1 MAISLRIFRWKCVIL
16 RTNEPVMN
24 HIFRLLTIT
33 ICTLLTWNF
42 SYGEVFNT
50 SKAFDLLCL
59 PQYIDHIK
67 DDPRFA
73 ELCSD
78 SVFIANVSVV
88 NSNCSASKLCNL
100 YSVIHGDKDDITK
113 CLFTIQHLDSLAHD
127 VEWAGGILSVQPQL
141 SYICH
146 KLVEQG
152 YSDYWDDTIYPK
164 LKSHIDGY
172 NLNEDLLNNINQSLT
187 EFFLPESMSDTQSKI
202 YILDIENA
210 FNLSDE
216 SFCCTPL
223 ILNPEIEKQLRL
235 NFMNIYIHENLHN
248 LCLSSELM
256 ERLGELDSDSFY
268 RSNED
273 IAQKHGEGRNE
284 AFVVAAEVFISHKLG
299 IRDSQNV
306 FDEFSQYVDGS
317 LVLAPIIYVN
327 LHNRLQNESY
337 NDFLLRLFD
346 NGILRAG
353 AIKDNYDEAM
363 SAIQSKIAN

>member
-1 MAISLRIFRWKCVIL
+1 MTHL
-16 RTNEPVMN
+16 
-24 HIFRLLTIT
+24 FRLLAI
-33 ICTLLTWNF
+33 IIFTLLPWNI

-50 SKAFDLLCL
+50 SKSFDLLCL

-67 DDPRFA
+67 DDSRFA

-78 SVFIANVSVV
+78 SVFIANVSDV

-100 YSVIHGDKDDITK
+100 YSELHGDKDDITK

-127 VEWAGGILSVQPQL
+127 VEWAKAILSVQSQL
-141 SYICH
+141 SYVCH
-146 KLVEQG
+146 KLVEHG

-164 LKSHIDGY
+164 LKSHIDNY
-172 NLNEDLLNNINQSLT
+172 NLNKELLNDINQSLT
-187 EFFLPESMSDTQSKI
+187 EFFLPESLPDTQSKI

-248 LCLSSELM
+248 LYISPELM
-256 ERLGELDSDSFY
+256 EKLGELDSDSFY
-268 RSNED
+268 RSKED

-284 AFVVAAEVFISHKLG
+284 AFVVAAEVFISHKSG

-327 LHNRLQNESY
+327 LPNRNPNESY
-337 NDFLLRLFD
+337 NDFLIRLFD

-353 AIKDNYDEAM
+353 TIKDNYDKAM
-363 SAIQSKIAN
+363 SAIQSEIAK

>member
-1 MAISLRIFRWKCVIL
+1 
-16 RTNEPVMN
+16 MN
-24 HIFRLLTIT
+24 LLFRLLTI
-33 ICTLLTWNF
+33 IIYTLVPWNI

-50 SKAFDLLCL
+50 SKSFDLLCL

-67 DDPRFA
+67 SDTRFA

-78 SVFIANVSVV
+78 SVFIANISEV
-88 NSNCSASKLCNL
+88 NNYYSASKLCNL
-100 YSVIHGDKDDITK
+100 YSEIHGDKDDITK
-113 CLFTIQHLDSLAHD
+113 CLFTIQHLDSLARD
-127 VEWAGGILSVQPQL
+127 VEWAKGILSVQPQL
-141 SYICH
+141 SYVCH
-146 KLVEQG
+146 KLVEHG
-152 YSDYWDDTIYPK
+152 YSDYWDNTIYPR
-164 LKSHIDGY
+164 LKSHIDNY
-172 NLNEDLLNNINQSLT
+172 NLNKDLLNNLNQSLT
-187 EFFLPESMSDTQSKI
+187 EFFLPESLSDTQSKI

-248 LCLSSELM
+248 LHISPELM
-256 ERLGELDSDSFY
+256 EKLGELDCDSFY
-268 RSNED
+268 RSKED

-299 IRDSQNV
+299 IRDCQNV

-327 LHNRLQNESY
+327 LSNRIPNESY
-337 NDFLLRLFD
+337 NDFLIRLFD
-346 NGILRAG
+346 SGILRAG
-353 AIKDNYDEAM
+353 TIKDNYNKAM
-363 SAIQSKIAN
+363 SAIQSKIAK

>member
-1 MAISLRIFRWKCVIL
+1 MTHL
-16 RTNEPVMN
+16 
-24 HIFRLLTIT
+24 FRLLAI
-33 ICTLLTWNF
+33 IIFTLLPWNI

-50 SKAFDLLCL
+50 SKSFDLLCL

-67 DDPRFA
+67 DDSRFA

-78 SVFIANVSVV
+78 SVFIANVSDV

-100 YSVIHGDKDDITK
+100 YSELHGDKDDITK

-127 VEWAGGILSVQPQL
+127 VEWAKAILSVQSQL
-141 SYICH
+141 SYVCH
-146 KLVEQG
+146 KLVEHG

-164 LKSHIDGY
+164 LKSHIDNY
-172 NLNEDLLNNINQSLT
+172 NLNKELLNDINQSLT
-187 EFFLPESMSDTQSKI
+187 EFFLPESLSDTQSKI

-248 LCLSSELM
+248 LYISPELM
-256 ERLGELDSDSFY
+256 EKLGELDSDSFY
-268 RSNED
+268 RCKED

-284 AFVVAAEVFISHKLG
+284 AFVVAAEVFISHKSG

-327 LHNRLQNESY
+327 LPNRNPNESY
-337 NDFLLRLFD
+337 NDFLIRLFD

-353 AIKDNYDEAM
+353 TIKDNYDKAM
-363 SAIQSKIAN
+363 SAIQSEIAK

>member
-1 MAISLRIFRWKCVIL
+1 
-16 RTNEPVMN
+16 MN
-24 HIFRLLTIT
+24 YLFRLLTI
-33 ICTLLTWNF
+33 IIFTLLPWSI

-50 SKAFDLLCL
+50 SKSLDLLCL

-67 DDPRFA
+67 DDTQFA

-78 SVFIANVSVV
+78 SVFIANISDV

-100 YSVIHGDKDDITK
+100 YSEIHGDKDDITK
-113 CLFTIQHLDSLAHD
+113 CLFSIQNLDSVARD
-127 VEWAGGILSVQPQL
+127 VEWAKDILLVQPQL
-141 SYICH
+141 SYICQ
-146 KLVEQG
+146 KLVEHG
-152 YSDYWDDTIYPK
+152 YSDYWDNTIYPK
-164 LKSHIDGY
+164 LKSHIDNY
-172 NLNEDLLNNINQSLT
+172 NLNKDLLNNINQSLA
-187 EFFLPESMSDTQSKI
+187 EFFLPETLSDTQSKI

-248 LCLSSELM
+248 LHISPELM
-256 ERLGELDSDSFY
+256 EKLSELDSDPFY
-268 RSNED
+268 RSKED
-273 IAQKHGEGRNE
+273 IAEKHGEGRNE

-299 IRDSQNV
+299 IRDNQNV

-317 LVLAPIIYVN
+317 LILAPIIYLN
-327 LHNRLQNESY
+327 PPNRIPNESY
-337 NDFLLRLFD
+337 NDFLIRLFD

-353 AIKDNYDEAM
+353 AIKDNYDKAM
-363 SAIQSKIAN
+363 SAIQSKIAE

>member
-1 MAISLRIFRWKCVIL
+1 
-16 RTNEPVMN
+16 MN
-24 HIFRLLTIT
+24 HLFRILAIVIYIFLP
-33 ICTLLTWNF
+33 WNI
-42 SYGEVFNT
+42 SYGGVFNT
-50 SKAFDLLCL
+50 SKSFDLLCV

-67 DDPRFA
+67 DDARFA

-78 SVFIANVSVV
+78 SIFIANITDV

-100 YSVIHGDKDDITK
+100 YSEIHGDKDDITK
-113 CLFTIQHLDSLAHD
+113 CLFTIQHLDSLARD
-127 VEWAGGILSVQPQL
+127 VEWAEGILSVQPQL

-146 KLVEQG
+146 KLVEHG
-152 YSDYWDDTIYPK
+152 YSDYWDNTVYPK
-164 LKSHIDGY
+164 LKSHIDNY
-172 NLNEDLLNNINQSLT
+172 NLNKDLLNNINQSLI
-187 EFFLPESMSDTQSKI
+187 EFFIPESLSDIQSKI

-248 LCLSSELM
+248 LHLSPELM
-256 ERLGELDSDSFY
+256 EKLGELDCDHFY
-268 RSNED
+268 RSQED

-299 IRDSQNV
+299 IRDNQNV
-306 FDEFSQYVDGS
+306 YDELSQYVDGS

-327 LHNRLQNESY
+327 LSDRIPDESY
-337 NDFLLRLFD
+337 NDFLIRLFD
-346 NGILRAG
+346 TGILRAG
-353 AIKDNYDEAM
+353 AIKDRYDKAM
-363 SAIQSKIAN
+363 TAIQSEIDK